1 MNSSAAVATA
11 GRRTLEWGAS
21 PASSLPARVLQAA
34 LAVAAAAL
42 SACVSP
48 GAAGTAPSAEAPP
61 AKRASTSRT
70 LPAQAASQLMWSAL
84 SQGDYA
90 SIDRVLV
97 ALHGAYLGD
106 PGDATTA
113 AHIGMTQLWRVSES
127 TRQGRPDPSTLA
139 SMANARR
146 FLEESVALDGTDAR
160 RQGFRAS
167 ARLAEGA
174 MHRDASLQRL
184 GAADLQDALQAWP
197 QFNLFVLARN
207 LGGAP
212 AGSKTLQQAIDAMWQ
227 AQDLCIGG
235 KLSRSD
241 PDMKPYMRLETR
253 EGVNRVCW
261 NSAIAPHNFEGFFL
275 EWGDLLVKSGDVA
288 LARRIYAN
296 AKHSPAYGTWPHR
309 ALLEARIRDADAN
322 VARFAAPPDAAAH
335 VPIGR
340 ASPIACVSCH
350 QSETP

>member
-1 MNSSAAVATA
+1 
-11 GRRTLEWGAS
+11 
-21 PASSLPARVLQAA
+21 
-34 LAVAAAAL
+34 
-42 SACVSP
+42 
-48 GAAGTAPSAEAPP
+48 
-61 AKRASTSRT
+61 
-70 LPAQAASQLMWSAL
+70 MWVAL

-90 SIDRVLV
+90 AIDRVLT

-106 PGDATTA
+106 PADPTTA

-127 TRQGRPDPSTLA
+127 ARNGKPEPSALA

-146 FLEESVALDGTDAR
+146 FLDESVALDASDAR

-174 MHRDASLQRL
+174 MHRDANLQRQA
-184 GAADLQDALQAWP
+184 AADLQDAVRAWP

-207 LGGAP
+207 LSGAP
-212 AGSKTLQQAIDAMWQ
+212 AGSKTLLRAIDALWQ

-235 KLSRSD
+235 TLPRSE
-241 PDMKPYMRLETR
+241 PDMKPYMGLETR
-253 EGVNRVCW
+253 EGLNRVCW

-275 EWGDLLVKSGDVA
+275 EWGDLLVKSGEVA
-288 LARRIYAN
+288 LARKIYAN
-296 AKHSPAYGTWPHR
+296 AKHSPGYGAWPYR
-309 ALLEARIRDADAN
+309 ELLEARIRDADAN
-322 VARFAAPPDAAAH
+322 VARFAAPAGAADH

-350 QSETP
+350 QR

>member
-1 MNSSAAVATA
+1 MSASATAATA
-11 GRRTLEWGAS
+11 GRHAIPLGAS
-21 PASSLPARVLQAA
+21 PVRSLAARAMQAA

-48 GAAGTAPSAEAPP
+48 GGASTAPAAEPP
-61 AKRASTSRT
+61 PVKRASPSRT
-70 LPAQAASQLMWSAL
+70 PSAQAASQLMWSAL

-90 SIDRVLV
+90 AIDRVLE

-127 TRQGRPDPSTLA
+127 RRLGRPDPSALA

-160 RQGFRAS
+160 RRGFRAS

-184 GAADLQDALQAWP
+184 GTADLQEALQAWP

-207 LGGAP
+207 LSGAP
-212 AGSKTLQQAIDAMWQ
+212 AGSKAMQQAIDAMWQ

-241 PDMKPYMRLETR
+241 PDMLPYMGLETR
-253 EGVNRVCW
+253 EGLNRVCW

-288 LARRIYAN
+288 LARKIYAN
-296 AKHSPAYGTWPHR
+296 ARLSPAYGTWPHR

-340 ASPIACVSCH
+340 ASPVACVSCH
-350 QSETP
+350 QREAR

>member
-1 MNSSAAVATA
+1 MSSFPAAASPGRRAIVFAVAVAT
-11 GRRTLEWGAS
+11 
-21 PASSLPARVLQAA
+21 
-34 LAVAAAAL
+34 L

-48 GAAGTAPSAEAPP
+48 GVTGSAPSAAGST

-70 LPAQAASQLMWSAL
+70 LPAQAASQLMWTAL

-90 SIDRVLV
+90 AIDRVLA

-106 PGDATTA
+106 PADPTTA
-113 AHIGMTQLWRVSES
+113 AHIGMTQLWRISES
-127 TRQGRPDPSTLA
+127 SRNGRPDPSSLA
-139 SMANARR
+139 HMASARR

-174 MHRDASLQRL
+174 MHGDATLQRL
-184 GAADLQDALQAWP
+184 GAADLQDAIRTWP

-235 KLSRSD
+235 KLPRSD
-241 PDMKPYMRLETR
+241 PDMKPYMGLETR
-253 EGVNRVCW
+253 EGLNRVCW

-288 LARRIYAN
+288 LARKIYAN

-309 ALLEARIRDADAN
+309 ELLEARIRDAQAN
-322 VARFAAPPDAAAH
+322 VARFSAPPDAAAH

-340 ASPIACVSCH
+340 ASPIGCVSCH
-350 QSETP
+350 QSQ

>member
-1 MNSSAAVATA
+1 MSCFVTATAATA
-11 GRRTLEWGAS
+11 GRCTL
-21 PASSLPARVLQAA
+21 LLVM
-34 LAVAAAAL
+34 VTAAL
-42 SACVSP
+42 SACVSSRD
-48 GAAGTAPSAEAPP
+48 AVAERSAESPP
-61 AKRASTSRT
+61 VKRASASRT
-70 LPAQAASQLMWSAL
+70 PAAQAASQLMWSAL

-90 SIDRVLV
+90 AIDRVLQ
-97 ALHGAYLGD
+97 ALQGAYLGD

-127 TRQGRPDPSTLA
+127 ARQGRPDPSVLA

-146 FLEESVALDGTDAR
+146 FLEESVALDGSDAR
-160 RQGFRAS
+160 RRGFRAS

-174 MHRDASLQRL
+174 MHRDAGLQRL
-184 GAADLQDALQAWP
+184 GSTDLQDALQAWP

-227 AQDLCIGG
+227 TQDLCIGG
-235 KLSRSD
+235 QLSRSD
-241 PDMKPYMRLETR
+241 PDMKPYMGLETR
-253 EGVNRVCW
+253 EGLNRVCW

-288 LARRIYAN
+288 LARKVYAN
-296 AKHSPAYGTWPHR
+296 AKHSPVYGNWPHR
-309 ALLEARIRDADAN
+309 ALLEARIRDAEAN
-322 VARFAAPPDAAAH
+322 VARFAAPPDAAIH

-350 QSETP
+350 QREAR